1 MSTTTY
7 TFDRFEV
14 RKDTV
19 LWGVLLFNT
28 ELLLIL
34 AYLVFGDS
42 QVTDFRAVLIPF
54 VWINLSLWV
63 LARATA
69 PSTSDRQRL
78 IGLIVA
84 TVYFGLLTYF
94 GGLWG
99 AGVAEFPTQFRIAWF
114 SLPPGWAPAVLL
126 NSSLLRV
133 SVVPYQL
140 VGYVALAYLVYVTV
154 LDAAG
159 SAITGVLGLLSCVS
173 CSWPILAS
181 ILTTLFGGSAALAGE
196 LYSQSYLLSTVVF
209 VVTVALLYYRP
220 GWRRL

>member
-7 TFDRFEV
+7 TFDRFEI
-14 RKDTV
+14 RKDTA
-19 LWGVLLFNT
+19 LWAVLLLNT
-28 ELLLIL
+28 ELLLVL
-34 AYLVFGDS
+34 GYLFLGDNM
-42 QVTDFRAVLIPF
+42 VTQPRTLVIPF

-63 LARATA
+63 LVRTDV
-69 PSTSDRQRL
+69 PSVGDRQRL
-78 IGLIVA
+78 TGLVVA
-84 TVYFGLLTYF
+84 AAYFGLLTYF

-99 AGVAEFPTQFRIAWF
+99 AGVAEFPTQFRVAWF

-126 NSSLLRV
+126 NSDLLRL
-133 SVVPYQL
+133 SIVPYQF

-181 ILTTLFGGSAALAGE
+181 IVTSLFGGSAALAGE

-209 VVTVALLYYRP
+209 VATVALLYSRP
-220 GWRRL
+220 GWKRL